1 MNKYSILHPFQGNL
15 HKGMLHC
22 PQGIP
27 WSLKVQLLIQ
37 EYPFQIMLY
46 FLQGILYFFKWHVHA
61 LRFLTETS
69 PSFKGI
75 VVYMKGFPLVQ
86 ELKSYHTQP
95 YSFTSTAVCL
105 EGYFLKGMLHT
116 FERNIVYNCI
126 LIYIS
131 NNIIQIHTVNYVI
144 WKWYC
149 VFQMNNIFSKE
160 YCITPLLK
168 SIFHEAIKY
177 CLKGMPFFEK
187 H

>member
-1 MNKYSILHPFQGNL
+1 LHPFQGNL

-116 FERNIVYNCI
+116 FERNIVYNCKFVCI
-126 LIYIS
+126 F
-131 NNIIQIHTVNYVI
+131 NNIIQWIMLFENDFVFS
-144 WKWYC
+144 KWITC
-149 VFQMNNIFSKE
+149 FSKE
-160 YCITPLLK
+160 YCIIPLFK

-177 CLKGMPFFEK
+177 CLKGMWLFWK
-187 H
+187 TLMYMQIIS